1 MERLKRKLERLDFVL
16 KTSFLLGESWSF
28 KTVKKEDS
36 FKLE

>member
-1 MERLKRKLERLDFVL
+1 MERLKRKLKRLDFVL
-16 KTSFLLGESWSF
+16 KLRFAPEKSLSF